1 MNFVLKILGVIIL
14 IIGLSLT
21 FKPDLFSKLPSLITG
36 YQMIEKRVKWGA
48 LIGFGLFL
56 IFLTDWTSWR
66 LIVSGLLF
74 GLTAGI
80 IIARLTGFVLDGF
93 FTGQLWWL
101 LIEFTVAILFG
112 YLYFKMIKSGFSF
125 KI

>member
-21 FKPDLFSKLPSLITG
+21 LKPDLFSKLPTAITG

-56 IFLTDWTSWR
+56 IFFTDWTSWR

-74 GLTAGI
+74 GLIEGI

-112 YLYFKMIKSGFSF
+112 YLYFKQK
-125 KI
+125 